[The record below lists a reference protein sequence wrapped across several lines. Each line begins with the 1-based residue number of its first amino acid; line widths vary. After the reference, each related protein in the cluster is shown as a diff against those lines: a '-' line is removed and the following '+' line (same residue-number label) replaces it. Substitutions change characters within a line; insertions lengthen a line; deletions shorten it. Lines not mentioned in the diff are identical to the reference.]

1 MLHKK
6 SGEWLNVAT
15 HFAGHIGART
25 CGAGVA
31 LPSDPKAREIQAIV
45 CEASDARVFTYVLTP
60 NYNLAHRGS
69 FSHGSET
76 WRTLVPGA
84 LIVNAPDTSERRH
97 SRRFACSGFQ
107 PDR

>member
-1 MLHKK
+1 MPPSRHPAGLAIDVAMLRKK

-31 LPSDPKAREIQAIV
+31 VPTDPKAREMQAIV

-60 NYNLAHRGS
+60 NYNLAHRDH
-69 FSHGSET
+69 FHME
-76 WRTLVPGA
+76 VKPGA
-84 LIVNAPDTSERRH
+84 RWFLVH
-97 SRRFACSGFQ
+97 
-107 PDR
+107 